1 MASDRVWYDPI
12 RSAFHAATYIVC
24 HTVVALIIIAA
35 TRIIA
40 LILEYFGD
48 PRLYDVLP
56 IRYIFDTMDLV
67 IFLAF
72 MVTGGISAWQAFKE

>member
-1 MASDRVWYDPI
+1 MASERVWYDPV
-12 RSAFHAATYIVC
+12 RSAVHAATYVVC
-24 HTVVALIIIAA
+24 HTVVALLIIAA

-48 PRLYDVLP
+48 PKLYDEFPV
-56 IRYIFDTMDLV
+56 RYIFDTVDLV

-72 MVTGGISAWQAFKE
+72 LFTGAISAWYAFKE